1 MSCHPCIESKVAYGE
16 EAEEK
21 LIELLSN
28 RVKEPLVKT
37 KETFGILDF
46 SGPSV
51 VAELKKR
58 TSDWSYHDEKIKRE
72 GWLIPSC
79 KILRGWEHLSEGKKV
94 FFYYYWACDKSLWE
108 YELLQS
114 DFTAPGSHFVPRG
127 HYDQM
132 LHVAVP
138 QGKWKS
144 LGSVE
149 VAFEEDGC
157 WIADS

>member
-16 EAEEK
+16 EGEQK
-21 LIELLSN
+21 LLDFLSEC
-28 RVKEPLVKT
+28 VGEPLVKT
-37 KETFGILDF
+37 KETFGVLDF
-46 SGPSV
+46 AGETV

-58 TSDWSYHDEKIKRE
+58 TSDWSYDDEKIQRE

-79 KILRGWEHLSEGKKV
+79 KILKGWEQRSLGKRVV
-94 FFYYYWACDKSLWE
+94 FFYYWACDKSLWM
-108 YELLQS
+108 YELQDN
-114 DFTAPGSHFVPRG
+114 DFTEAGSHFVPRG

-138 QGKWKS
+138 QTRWNS
-144 LGSVE
+144 LGSVQ

-157 WIADS
+157 WIEDA